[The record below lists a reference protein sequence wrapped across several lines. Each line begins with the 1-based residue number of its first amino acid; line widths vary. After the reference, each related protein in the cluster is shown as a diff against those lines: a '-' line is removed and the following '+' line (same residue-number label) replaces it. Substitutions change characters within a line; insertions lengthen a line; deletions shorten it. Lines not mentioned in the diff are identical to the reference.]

1 MSEQTST
8 GEWMEDALCMRLGIP
23 TDIFFEGPTYDP
35 IAAKQACRN
44 CPVSRECL
52 EYQLR
57 YEMRG
62 TAQTAGIF
70 GGLTADQRGPLRK
83 KLREAMK
90 EDRKGKLS

>member
-1 MSEQTST
+1 MSEQKGI
-8 GEWMEDALCMRLGIP
+8 GEWMEDALCRRLGLP

-35 IAAKQACRN
+35 IAAMQACRN
-44 CPVSRECL
+44 CPVRRECL

-57 YEMRG
+57 YEARG

-70 GGLTADQRGPLRK
+70 GGLTALQRGPLRK

-90 EDRKGKLS
+90 DARKETLS

>member
-1 MSEQTST
+1 MSEQKSV
-8 GEWMEDALCMRLGIP
+8 GEWMEDALCRRLGLP
-23 TDIFFEGPTYDP
+23 TDIFFRGADVRPP
-35 IAAKQACRN
+35 ITAKQACRN

-70 GGLTADQRGPLRK
+70 GGLTAYQRGPLIKR
-83 KLREAMK
+83 LREAMK
-90 EDRKGKLS
+90 EARKEKR

>member
-1 MSEQTST
+1 MSEQTSI

-23 TDIFFEGPTYDP
+23 TDIFFEGPMYDP
-35 IAAKQACRN
+35 ITAKQACRN

-70 GGLTADQRGPLRK
+70 GGLTAYQRGPLIKRLRK
-83 KLREAMK
+83 AMK
-90 EDRKGKLS
+90 DARKGKRS

>member
-8 GEWMEDALCMRLGIP
+8 GEWMEDALCRRLGLP

-35 IAAKQACRN
+35 ITAKQTCRN
-44 CPVSRECL
+44 CPVCRECL

-57 YEMRG
+57 YEARG

-70 GGLTADQRGPLRK
+70 GGLTAVQRGPLRK
-83 KLREAMK
+83 KLREVMGK
-90 EDRKGKLS
+90 TKKGVRL

>member
-8 GEWMEDALCMRLGIP
+8 GEWMEDALCRRLGLP

-35 IAAKQACRN
+35 ITAMQACRN
-44 CPVSRECL
+44 CPVSCECL

-57 YEMRG
+57 YEARG

-70 GGLTADQRGPLRK
+70 GGLIAHQRGPLRK

-90 EDRKGKLS
+90 EARKEKRS